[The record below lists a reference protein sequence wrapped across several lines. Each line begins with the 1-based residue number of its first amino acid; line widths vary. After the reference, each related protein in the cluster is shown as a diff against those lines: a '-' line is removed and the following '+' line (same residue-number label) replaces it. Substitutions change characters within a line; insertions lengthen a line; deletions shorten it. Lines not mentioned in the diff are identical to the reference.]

1 MASTNKTANY
11 ELSQYI
17 GADIPNPLTDYNSDM
32 EKIDTALAGIAT
44 VAGEAKEG
52 GDTANAII
60 GSGEL
65 ETEAQTLI
73 GAVNELKGEDDG
85 LKSRVGTVETGL
97 NSVNNSLA
105 TTNQA
110 LTNATNRVTSL
121 ETKVGNEE
129 LDTTAQTVTGAINE
143 LKAVD
148 TSLDGRVS
156 ALEQGGGGGGGATVD
171 TAMSSTSTNAV
182 QNKVIKSYVDG
193 QVTSLTGMI
202 TQIGS
207 DVAMAT
213 GELRTGTIAA
223 TDSEATI
230 TFTSDI
236 GADTLIDI
244 YPDPFDVVPTAIS
257 TTLHSVIITIEPRA
271 RATNFAVIVR
281 NID

>member
-32 EKIDTALAGIAT
+32 EKIDTVLAGIAT

-129 LDTTAQTVTGAINE
+129 LDTTAQSVTGAINE

-156 ALEQGGGGGGGATVD
+156 ALEQGGGGGGGTVD

-193 QVTSLTGMI
+193 QVNSLTGII
-202 TQIGS
+202 TQIGG
-207 DVAMAT
+207 DVAKAT

-223 TDSEATI
+223 TDAEATI

-236 GADTLIDI
+236 GANTLIDI

-271 RATNFAVIVR
+271 RATNFAVVVK

>member
-32 EKIDTALAGIAT
+32 EKIDIVLAGIAT

-129 LDTTAQTVTGAINE
+129 LDTTAQSVTGAINE

-156 ALEQGGGGGGGATVD
+156 ALEQGGGGGGGTVD

-193 QVTSLTGMI
+193 QVNSLTGII
-202 TQIGS
+202 TQIGG
-207 DVAMAT
+207 DVAKAT

-223 TDSEATI
+223 TDAEATI

-236 GADTLIDI
+236 GANTLIDI

-271 RATNFAVIVR
+271 RATNFAVVVK